1 MIHSWHGGVSSY
13 SKNLLSS
20 LLKYCLPVVF
30 AEKLSISGANHYDN
44 VSIHRC
50 WTKGFRYPFQIFK
63 RLLKEKVDVVHIQHE
78 MYLYGGLVSA
88 LVFPLLVALIR
99 LLRRPVIVTMHG
111 VVPLSKVNRFFLK
124 ENQIPSNASVMKL
137 GLLFLVK
144 IIINLST
151 AVIVHE
157 KNLRRILIEEYKCAA
172 SKINVVNHGIEEP
185 NATLASDKAKEKLG
199 FHSRRVILFF
209 GYITGYKNVSLLI
222 ESAKFLKVDNWV
234 ILIAGGL
241 HPRLIGD
248 GDYVRYVSQL
258 HRRASKISE
267 QNILFKGFIPEEEIS
282 SYFSA
287 ADLIIFPYNICMA
300 SSGPLSLAVSYGRP
314 FLVADSF
321 REVIAFDDIVFLNEP
336 KKLAEKIDSFFANP
350 TFRIKSLEWVK
361 KFKIGRSWDE
371 VAKKTFFLY
380 TELIEKAKK

>member
-1 MIHSWHGGVSSY
+1 
-13 SKNLLSS
+13 
-20 LLKYCLPVVF
+20 
-30 AEKLSISGANHYDN
+30 
-44 VSIHRC
+44 
-50 WTKGFRYPFQIFK
+50 
-63 RLLKEKVDVVHIQHE
+63 
-78 MYLYGGLVSA
+78 
-88 LVFPLLVALIR
+88 
-99 LLRRPVIVTMHG
+99 
-111 VVPLSKVNRFFLK
+111 
-124 ENQIPSNASVMKL
+124 MKL

-199 FHSRRVILFF
+199 LHSKRVILFF

-258 HRRASKISE
+258 HKRASKISE